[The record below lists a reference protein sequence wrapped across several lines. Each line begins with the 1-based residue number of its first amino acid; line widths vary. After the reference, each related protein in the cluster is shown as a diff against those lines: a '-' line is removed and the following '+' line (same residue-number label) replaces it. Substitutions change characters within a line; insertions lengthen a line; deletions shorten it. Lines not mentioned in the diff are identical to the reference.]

1 MTWVAVVFGNS
12 CPGGNCPRWQLS

>member
-12 CPGGNCPRWQLS
+12 CPDGNCPRWQLS